1 MKRSVGIMLLP
12 LLAGA
17 TLAYG
22 ATVDV
27 DRLDAQIRE
36 ISKTLR
42 CAVCQTESIWESN
55 AELAKQMREVIRT
68 RLAQGQSG
76 DEIRAYFVS
85 RYGDYILLKP
95 RKRGLNWILWGGPFL
110 LLATGGG
117 LLYRTLRRWVGQTE
131 GTRHEDLRPLD
142 ERARQRIEQEL
153 RTREGH
159 E

>member
-1 MKRSVGIMLLP
+1 MLLP

-42 CAVCQTESIWESN
+42 CTVCQTESIWESN
-55 AELAKQMREVIRT
+55 AELANQMREVIRT
-68 RLAQGQSG
+68 RLAQGQTA

-131 GTRHEDLRPLD
+131 GTRHEDLPPLD
-142 ERARQRIEQEL
+142 KRARQRIEQEL
-153 RTREGH
+153 RTREGP

>member
-1 MKRSVGIMLLP
+1 MKRFAGIVCLP

-55 AELAKQMREVIRT
+55 AELAKQMRAVVRT
-68 RLAQGQSG
+68 RLAQGQTG
-76 DEIRAYFVS
+76 NEIRAYFVS

-117 LLYRTLRRWVGQTE
+117 LLYRTLRRWVDQTGE
-131 GTRHEDLRPLD
+131 TGHEDLPPLD
-142 ERARQRIEQEL
+142 EGTRQRIEQEL